1 MLKTKIV
8 AAAFLAMFVAGCG
21 SSLECDSSDG
31 KKYAKKIMQ
40 SYAQELGIKDPHIS
54 FESFKTLSA
63 DKKSCKCVVTAVM
76 GDKSAESATG
86 LKYALEFELPETS
99 DSRYYIEMIN

>member
-1 MLKTKIV
+1 MLKTKMV
-8 AAAFLAMFVAGCG
+8 AAAFLAMFVAGC
-21 SSLECDSSDG
+21 SSSPECDSSDG

-54 FESFKTLSA
+54 FESFKTTRA
-63 DKKSCKCVVTAVM
+63 DKNSCKCVVTAVM
-76 GDKSAESATG
+76 GNKSAESATG
-86 LKYALEFELPETS
+86 LRYALEFELPETA

>member
-40 SYAQELGIKDPHIS
+40 SYAQELGIKNPHIS
-54 FESFKTLSA
+54 FESFKTMSA

-86 LKYALEFELPETS
+86 LKYALEFELPETA

>member
-1 MLKTKIV
+1 MLKTKMV
-8 AAAFLAMFVAGCG
+8 AAAFLAMFVAGC
-21 SSLECDSSDG
+21 SSSPECDSSDG

-54 FESFKTLSA
+54 FESFKTTSA
-63 DKKSCKCVVTAVM
+63 DKNSCKCVVTAVM
-76 GDKSAESATG
+76 GNKSAESATE
-86 LKYALEFELPETS
+86 LRYALEFELPETA

>member
-86 LKYALEFELPETS
+86 LKYALEFELP
-99 DSRYYIEMIN
+99 

>member
-8 AAAFLAMFVAGCG
+8 AAACLAMFVAGCG

-54 FESFKTLSA
+54 FESFKTMSA

-86 LKYALEFELPETS
+86 LKYALEFELPETA